1 MKPYDER
8 PWWCQVFPYW
18 LGPPWYAEIEDFD
31 AWLAEVMQRL
41 ARPADEPTTAGE
53 QSASVDGIHL
63 PLTETHTEQQKRTGD
78 GSAG

>member
-31 AWLAEVMQRL
+31 AWLVEVMRRL
-41 ARPADEPTTAGE
+41 AQGHPSLAEADA
-53 QSASVDGIHL
+53 
-63 PLTETHTEQQKRTGD
+63 EQQERNDGD
-78 GSAG
+78 AAD